1 MKVQD
6 TIQLKGLV
14 IPESNK
20 SYVGKEKGKEKGEK
34 RDRYFTPISINIIE
48 WKM

>member
-20 SYVGKEKGKEKGEK
+20 SCVGKEKGKEKGEK
-34 RDRYFTPISINIIE
+34 KGGKERETDISLPYQLT
-48 WKM
+48 

>member
-14 IPESNK
+14 IPERNK
-20 SYVGKEKGKEKGEK
+20 SDVGKEKAKEKGEQKGRK
-34 RDRYFTPISINIIE
+34 RKKENISLPYLLT
-48 WKM
+48 